1 MNDLRTLVKN
11 SFKESFYEEKKKK
24 QLMFLSAFF
33 ISYKND
39 VKFFLKWIFKSAW
52 PNIYIYIYISCIE
65 QSKAINMNC
74 AADRKD
80 MREDLPCSII
90 D

>member
-1 MNDLRTLVKN
+1 MNDLRTLVNN

-39 VKFFLKWIFKSAW
+39 VKFFLK
-52 PNIYIYIYISCIE
+52 
-65 QSKAINMNC
+65 
-74 AADRKD
+74 
-80 MREDLPCSII
+80 
-90 D
+90 

>member
-1 MNDLRTLVKN
+1 MNDLRTLVNN

-39 VKFFLKWIFKSAW
+39 VKFFLKWIVKSAW
-52 PNIYIYIYISCIE
+52 PNIYIYIYLAS
-65 QSKAINMNC
+65 SSLK
-74 AADRKD
+74 
-80 MREDLPCSII
+80 P
-90 D
+90 